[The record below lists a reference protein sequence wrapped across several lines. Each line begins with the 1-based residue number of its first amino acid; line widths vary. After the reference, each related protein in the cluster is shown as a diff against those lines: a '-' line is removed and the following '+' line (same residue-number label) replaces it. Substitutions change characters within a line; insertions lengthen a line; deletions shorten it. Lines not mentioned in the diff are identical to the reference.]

1 MLVDFPD
8 MKDIETVAT
17 SKTASWY
24 HEKLRVPPDPIA
36 TPRPQQKNQ
45 KALLGDDGS

>member
-8 MKDIETVAT
+8 MEDIETVET

-24 HEKLRVPPDPIA
+24 HEKLRVPLPMA